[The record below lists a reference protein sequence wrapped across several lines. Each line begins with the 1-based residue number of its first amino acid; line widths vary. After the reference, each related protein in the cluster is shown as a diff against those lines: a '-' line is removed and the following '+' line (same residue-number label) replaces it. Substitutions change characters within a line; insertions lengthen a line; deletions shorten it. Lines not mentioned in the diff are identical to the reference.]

1 MFILM
6 LVMVELEEG
15 VGRIGKDVGK
25 KLIMCCFFLGGCFVG
40 CIVVI

>member
-1 MFILM
+1 MSILM

-25 KLIMCCFFLGGCFVG
+25 KSTMCCSLLGGCFVG
-40 CIVVI
+40 CIVAT